1 MSFFICSEIVI
12 LLMANNILKFIY
24 KHRNIIFSWRLIL
37 PAFCAILAAVWL
49 FVILFDWVTW
59 FGFSINLNLISLPLP
74 VYVLWFLVIFLSC
87 FFAFKVSPAENK
99 LLNSLESALLDL
111 RAFDAKKYIQEAY
124 RQPFLLPKARVEL
137 GLLEASFNVS
147 QGEIGQ
153 ALEKLQQLK
162 SLPLLPCEHVD
173 VDLDLAKLF
182 FTSGNFKET
191 QEILDQLKECELSKN
206 QRYKYVRS
214 QVELLL
220 ARSEFQAAKDLL
232 ERQLLESNLSASMK
246 VSLLHTL
253 GVAESHLKN
262 YVGVIA
268 AYRKAWGYQKNLKS
282 SFGQAEITIDN
293 LVLTYAKQGQTEHI
307 QPLLYELEALA
318 SLNNVDHL
326 LALNNIKL
334 NLARQLG
341 DRQALIATYQE
352 AVEKI
357 LPKLDDNSKFCYL
370 VNGLRMHW
378 NDGVEFF
385 EVFQK
390 TQAVMLNRPDLSP
403 LNTLRCI
410 REVCGTVRQAI
421 DKIGQRPDLMIF
433 YSWLILEF
441 KNLEPEVD
449 RLLENTSPS
458 LPVPKNELISLKIE
472 SIKNSFSYQP
482 PNKILFERL
491 FELLNEKRSIW
502 QGMDNSIQQLNELMI
517 ILDEYSAFKN
527 QLVGTVFQQVFEQA
541 FTRLASN
548 TLDDAEQLL
557 NHNQQNL
564 ACLDKLIGLAYAC
577 YQLNVKKPQAKK
589 WLEIFDQSKQSQNHM
604 AAWLREQYQQTK
616 AWVSEG

>member
-1 MSFFICSEIVI
+1 MLTNV
-12 LLMANNILKFIY
+12 LNFIY
-24 KHRNIIFSWRLIL
+24 KHRKIIFSWRLIL
-37 PAFCAILAAVWL
+37 PIFCAILAAGWL

-74 VYVLWFLVIFLSC
+74 VYVLWFLVLILSC
-87 FFAFKVSPAENK
+87 FFAFKVTPAENK
-99 LLNSLESALLDL
+99 LLNSLENALLDL
-111 RAFDAKKYIQEAY
+111 RVFDAKKRIQEAY

-162 SLPLLPCEHVD
+162 SLPLLPSEHVD
-173 VDLDLAKLF
+173 VDIDLAKLF

-191 QEILDQLKECELSKN
+191 QEILDQLKECELSKK
-206 QRYKYVRS
+206 QRYKHVRN

-232 ERQLLESNLSASMK
+232 ERQLLESDLSTSMK

-307 QPLLYELEALA
+307 QPLLYELEVLA
-318 SLNNVDHL
+318 NLNNVDHL
-326 LALNNIKL
+326 LALNNIKI

-341 DRQALIATYQE
+341 DRQALLAIYQE
-352 AVEKI
+352 AAEKL
-357 LPKLDDNSKFCYL
+357 LPKLNGESGIFYL
-370 VNGLRMHW
+370 IHSLRMHW
-378 NDGVEFF
+378 NDGVSFF
-385 EVFQK
+385 EVLQK
-390 TQAVMLNRPDLSP
+390 TQVVMLHRPDLSP

-410 REVCGTVRQAI
+410 REVCGTIVQVM
-421 DKIGQRPDLMIF
+421 DKIGPRPDLMTF

-441 KNLEPEVD
+441 KRLEPEVD

-458 LPVPKNELISLKIE
+458 LPAPKSELISLKIE
-472 SIKNSFSYQP
+472 SIKHSFSYLP
-482 PNKILFERL
+482 PNKTLFERL
-491 FELLNEKRSIW
+491 FELLNEKKNLW

-517 ILDEYSAFKN
+517 ILDEYNAFKN
-527 QLVGTVFQQVFEQA
+527 QLVGTVFQQTFEQA

-577 YQLNVKKPQAKK
+577 YQLNVKKTQAEK
-589 WLEIFDQSKQSQNHM
+589 WLETFDQSKQSENHM

>member
-1 MSFFICSEIVI
+1 M
-12 LLMANNILKFIY
+12 LTNILKFIY
-24 KHRNIIFSWRLIL
+24 KHRKIVFSWRMIL
-37 PAFCAILAAVWL
+37 PVFCAILAAGWI
-49 FVILFDWVTW
+49 FVILFDWITW
-59 FGFSINLNLISLPLP
+59 FGFGVDLNLTSLPLP
-74 VYVLWFLVIFLSC
+74 MYITWFLFLISSC

-99 LLNSLESALLDL
+99 LLNSIEGALLDL
-111 RAFDAKKYIQEAY
+111 RVLDAEKRIQEAY
-124 RQPFLLPKARVEL
+124 RQPFLLPKAKVEL

-147 QGEIGQ
+147 QGEVGQ

-162 SLPLLPCEHVD
+162 SLTLLPSERVD

-206 QRYKYVRS
+206 QRYKYVCS

-232 ERQLLESNLSASMK
+232 ERQLLESDLSTSMK

-307 QPLLYELEALA
+307 QTLLYELEVLA
-318 SLNNVDHL
+318 NLNNVDHL
-326 LALNNIKL
+326 LALNNIKI

-341 DRQALIATYQE
+341 DRQALLAIYQE
-352 AVEKI
+352 AAEKL
-357 LPKLDDNSKFCYL
+357 LPKLNGESGIFYL
-370 VNGLRMHW
+370 IHSLRMHW
-378 NDGVEFF
+378 NDGVSFF
-385 EVFQK
+385 EVLQK
-390 TQAVMLNRPDLSP
+390 TQVVMLHRPDLSP

-410 REVCGTVRQAI
+410 REVCGTIVQVM
-421 DKIGQRPDLMIF
+421 DKIGPRPDLMTF

-441 KNLEPEVD
+441 KRLEPEVD

-458 LPVPKNELISLKIE
+458 LPAPKSELISLKIE
-472 SIKNSFSYQP
+472 SIKHSFSYLP
-482 PNKILFERL
+482 PNKTLFERL
-491 FELLNEKRSIW
+491 FELLNEKKNLW
-502 QGMDNSIQQLNELMI
+502 QGMDNSIQHLNELMI
-517 ILDEYSAFKN
+517 ILDEYNAFKN
-527 QLVGTVFQQVFEQA
+527 QLAGTVFQQVFEQT
-541 FTRLASN
+541 FITLASN

-589 WLEIFDQSKQSQNHM
+589 WLETFDQSKQSENHM

>member
-12 LLMANNILKFIY
+12 LLMATNILKFIY

-293 LVLTYAKQGQTEHI
+293 LVLIYAKQGQTEHI

>member
-1 MSFFICSEIVI
+1 MLTNV
-12 LLMANNILKFIY
+12 LNFIY
-24 KHRNIIFSWRLIL
+24 KHRKIIFSWRLIL
-37 PAFCAILAAVWL
+37 PVFCAILAAGWL

-74 VYVLWFLVIFLSC
+74 VYVLWFLVLILSC
-87 FFAFKVSPAENK
+87 FFAFKVTPAENK
-99 LLNSLESALLDL
+99 LLNSLENALLDL
-111 RAFDAKKYIQEAY
+111 RVFDAKKRIQEAY

-162 SLPLLPCEHVD
+162 SLPLLPSEHVD
-173 VDLDLAKLF
+173 VDIDLAKLF

-191 QEILDQLKECELSKN
+191 QEILDQLKECELSKK
-206 QRYKYVRS
+206 QRYKHVRN
-214 QVELLL
+214 QVDLLL

-232 ERQLLESNLSASMK
+232 ERQLLESDLSTSMK

-307 QPLLYELEALA
+307 QPLLYELEVLA
-318 SLNNVDHL
+318 NLNNVDHL
-326 LALNNIKL
+326 LALNNIKI

-341 DRQALIATYQE
+341 DRQALLAIYQE
-352 AVEKI
+352 AAEKL
-357 LPKLDDNSKFCYL
+357 LPKLNGESGIFYL
-370 VNGLRMHW
+370 IHSLRMHW
-378 NDGVEFF
+378 NDGVSFF
-385 EVFQK
+385 EVLQK
-390 TQAVMLNRPDLSP
+390 TQVVMLHRPDLSP

-410 REVCGTVRQAI
+410 REVCGTIVQVM
-421 DKIGQRPDLMIF
+421 DKIGPRPDLMTF

-441 KNLEPEVD
+441 KRLEPEVD

-458 LPVPKNELISLKIE
+458 LPAPKSELISLKIE
-472 SIKNSFSYQP
+472 SIKHSFSYLP
-482 PNKILFERL
+482 PNKTLFERL
-491 FELLNEKRSIW
+491 FELLNEKKNLW

-517 ILDEYSAFKN
+517 ILDEYNAFKN
-527 QLVGTVFQQVFEQA
+527 QLVGTVFQQTFEQA

-577 YQLNVKKPQAKK
+577 YQLNVKKTQAEK
-589 WLEIFDQSKQSQNHM
+589 WLETFDQSKQSENHM

>member
-1 MSFFICSEIVI
+1 MLTNV
-12 LLMANNILKFIY
+12 LNFIY
-24 KHRNIIFSWRLIL
+24 KHRKIIFSWRLIL
-37 PAFCAILAAVWL
+37 PIFCAILAAGWL

-74 VYVLWFLVIFLSC
+74 VYVLWFLVLILSC
-87 FFAFKVSPAENK
+87 FFAFKVTPAENK
-99 LLNSLESALLDL
+99 LLNSLENALLDL
-111 RAFDAKKYIQEAY
+111 RVFDAKKRIQEAY

-162 SLPLLPCEHVD
+162 SLPLLPSEHVD
-173 VDLDLAKLF
+173 VDIDLAKLF

-191 QEILDQLKECELSKN
+191 QEILDQLKECELSKK
-206 QRYKYVRS
+206 QRYKHVRN
-214 QVELLL
+214 QVDLLL

-232 ERQLLESNLSASMK
+232 ERQLLESDLSTSMK

-307 QPLLYELEALA
+307 QPLLYELEVLA
-318 SLNNVDHL
+318 NLNNVDHL
-326 LALNNIKL
+326 LALNNIKI

-341 DRQALIATYQE
+341 DRQALLAIYQE
-352 AVEKI
+352 AAEKL
-357 LPKLDDNSKFCYL
+357 LPKLNGESGIFYL
-370 VNGLRMHW
+370 IHSLRMHW
-378 NDGVEFF
+378 NDGVSFF
-385 EVFQK
+385 EVLQK
-390 TQAVMLNRPDLSP
+390 TQVVMLHRPDLSP

-410 REVCGTVRQAI
+410 REVCGTIVQVM
-421 DKIGQRPDLMIF
+421 DKIGPRPDLMTF

-441 KNLEPEVD
+441 KRLEPEVD

-458 LPVPKNELISLKIE
+458 LPAPKSELISLKIE
-472 SIKNSFSYQP
+472 SIKHSFSYLP
-482 PNKILFERL
+482 PNKTLFERL
-491 FELLNEKRSIW
+491 FELLNEKKNLW

-517 ILDEYSAFKN
+517 ILDEYNAFKN
-527 QLVGTVFQQVFEQA
+527 QLVGTVFQQTFEQA

-577 YQLNVKKPQAKK
+577 YQLNVKKTQAEK
-589 WLEIFDQSKQSQNHM
+589 WLETFDQSKQSENHM